1 MGTTFTVVHRT
12 TYRYQSPVTE
22 SHGVVVLHPRDTT
35 SQRRHSGELVVEPAP
50 SDLAD
55 HLDVYGNRTGYFA
68 VHEPHTEL
76 VVTARNR
83 VTVETPAVPDTSP
96 PWEDV
101 AALVA
106 SPTDG
111 DLRQT
116 RQFLLA
122 SPSVDLGP
130 ALRAYAEAS
139 FTPGR
144 PVLEAYEDL
153 VRRIND
159 EFAFDPTATDV
170 ATPVEQVLA
179 DRAGVCQDFAH
190 LAIACLRS
198 LGLPARYVSGYLET
212 DPPPGQPKLQGADA
226 SHAWLS
232 LGVPGIGWI
241 DADPTN
247 DQFLSDRHI
256 TVAWGRDYTDVTP
269 LKGVIYTEGGTE
281 ELVVEVDVLRD

>member
-1 MGTTFTVVHRT
+1 MSPRYRVVHRT
-12 TYRYQSPVTE
+12 TYRYERPVTE
-22 SHGVVVLHPRDTT
+22 SHGVFVLHPRDTAT
-35 SQRRHSGELVVEPAP
+35 QTRHDGGLHVMPGP
-50 SDLAD
+50 SDLHD

-76 VVTARNR
+76 VVTASND
-83 VTVETPAVPDTSP
+83 VTVDAPALPTTSP
-96 PWEDV
+96 AWEDIAREV
-101 AALVA
+101 E
-106 SPTDG
+106 SSTDP
-111 DLRQT
+111 DLRQA

-122 SPSVDLGP
+122 SRSVRFDDTLRQY
-130 ALRAYAEAS
+130 ALES

-144 PVLEAYEDL
+144 PVLAAYEAL
-153 VRRIND
+153 VHRIHD
-159 EFAFDPTATDV
+159 EFEFDPVATDV
-170 ATPVEQVLA
+170 TTPVDEVLA
-179 DRAGVCQDFAH
+179 NRAGVCQDFAH
-190 LAIACLRS
+190 LAIGCLRS

-247 DQFLSDRHI
+247 RQFLSDRHV

-269 LKGVIYTEGGTE
+269 LKGVIYTDGGTD
-281 ELVVEVDVLRD
+281 ELLVEVDVHRQ